1 MYRIIYNLYIIN
13 QGSTLTCD
21 SIYFNINQNI
31 INYPNYSI
39 ILHVSGIREK
49 PGNRKEM
56 NKNEIIKYS
65 KQSIMIIKQKERKQ
79 KYLLISYTICG
90 KIQFVIGS
98 LNLFKS
104 ASSAVLS

>member
-13 QGSTLTCD
+13 QGSTLICD

-49 PGNRKEM
+49 PENRKEM

-65 KQSIMIIKQKERKQ
+65 KQSIMIIKRGKKTKIPSYKLHNMWENSIR
-79 KYLLISYTICG
+79 YWIS
-90 KIQFVIGS
+90 
-98 LNLFKS
+98 
-104 ASSAVLS
+104 